1 MSAETGSSAGAA
13 ARGADA
19 LNAAAADW
27 LARRDAGFAPGE
39 AAAFARW
46 TAADARHAAAVAEI
60 ESAWTLL
67 NRPREQGQ
75 GDVVHRGLAARA
87 GRRRSRR
94 RTGLALT
101 SLAAAAALALAVL
114 PARREAPGPAEA
126 ASITVRPQEQV
137 LADGTRV
144 ELNAGAQL
152 SVEYT
157 AARRTVRL
165 LRGDAHFSVT
175 SDPARPFVVLAGR
188 LRAQAVGTAFAVRY
202 ADDEVGVLVTEGRVA
217 VAAAEETPAAAPE
230 VRAEPVL
237 ISAGGRLTLPA
248 ESAPPTPAQVRQV
261 SAPEMA
267 AALAWRGKRVE
278 FSGTRLAD
286 AVALFNRENALQI
299 SLSDAALAGLR
310 VSGIFWIDNP
320 EGFARLLEGSFG
332 VAAERKGE
340 AEIALRAA
348 P

>member
-1 MSAETGSSAGAA
+1 MAAENDFPTGDLHAV
-13 ARGADA
+13 
-19 LNAAAADW
+19 AADW

-60 ESAWTLL
+60 ESAWALL

-75 GDVVHRGLAARA
+75 GAVVHRGLAARD

-94 RTGLALT
+94 RAGLVLT
-101 SLAAAAALALAVL
+101 SLAAAAALAVAVL
-114 PARREAPGPAEA
+114 PSWRGGPDVTAV
-126 ASITVRPQEQV
+126 SITVRPQEQL

-144 ELNAGAQL
+144 ELNAGAQI

-165 LRGDAHFSVT
+165 LHGDAHFSVT

-202 ADDEVGVLVTEGRVA
+202 ADDAVGVLVTEGRVA
-217 VAAAEETPAAAPE
+217 VAAADETPVAETRAA
-230 VRAEPVL
+230 PVL
-237 ISAGGRLTLPA
+237 ISAGGRLTVPA
-248 ESAPPTPAQVRQV
+248 KSTPPTPAQVRQM

-278 FSGTRLAD
+278 FSGTRLSD
-286 AVALFNRENALQI
+286 AIALFNRENALQI
-299 SLSDAALAGLR
+299 DVRDAALNGLR

-320 EGFARLLEGSFG
+320 EGFARLLEASFG
-332 VAAERKGE
+332 VTAERKSE
-340 AEIALRAA
+340 SEIALRAA